1 MAEHPH
7 HADPI
12 EENIDT
18 HPVKLAIGV
27 LVGAVALVVGIILL
41 AQLAIGAYG
50 SREMKNDP
58 SMRPERVAE
67 RIAPDAK
74 VAIDPNAPV
83 APSAPAAATNVAA
96 VTPAQIP
103 PPAAPAAGGAADAG
117 KKTFDAVCTACHTAG
132 VAGAPKF
139 GDKAAWAPRIKT
151 GKDALYNAAL
161 HGLKAMPAK
170 GGNPALS
177 DADVK
182 AAVDYMVAAA
192 SK

>member
-1 MAEHPH
+1 MSEHHH

-12 EENIDT
+12 EENLDT
-18 HPVKLAIGV
+18 HPVKVAIGV
-27 LVGAVALVVGIILL
+27 LIGAVALVIGIIML

-50 SREMKNDP
+50 SRDLKDDP
-58 SMRPERVAE
+58 AMRPDRVAA

-74 VAIDPNAPV
+74 LAIDPNAPV
-83 APSAPAAATNVAA
+83 APPAAAASGTAS
-96 VTPAQIP
+96 
-103 PPAAPAAGGAADAG
+103 ADAG

-161 HGLKAMPAK
+161 HGLNAMPPK
-170 GGNPALS
+170 GGNPSLS

-192 SK
+192 K